1 MSYQISESLVLKFL
15 TNGENQLCSSS
26 LPAVSFRSSLE
37 LERKIIGGICPT
49 AVVGCCRGKT
59 TNKTPARRLT
69 SLAKNTLAGR
79 PLARKVI
86 DEPYVVV
93 TLTSGEV
100 TYP

>member
-1 MSYQISESLVLKFL
+1 VLKFL
-15 TNGENQLCSSS
+15 TSEKIGFVQSS

-59 TNKTPARRLT
+59 TNKRPARRLT
-69 SLAKNTLAGR
+69 SLAKNTLAGH
-79 PLARKVI
+79 PLTRKVI
-86 DEPYVVV
+86 DEPYVVA

-100 TYP
+100 TDP